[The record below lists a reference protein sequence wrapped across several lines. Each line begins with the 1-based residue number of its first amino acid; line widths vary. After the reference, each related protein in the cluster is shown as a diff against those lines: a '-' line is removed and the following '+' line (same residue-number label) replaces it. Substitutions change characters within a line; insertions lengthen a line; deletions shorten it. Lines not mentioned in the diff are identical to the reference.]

1 MKSAMTMDE
10 KEEFGK
16 RMEHLLTE
24 VSACS
29 KLLVAEIGK
38 LTGMKGELS
47 GIVKELARTKAILE
61 KKQDLSTEEQEEL
74 GDAMAILEEELETK
88 KRETEEVL
96 KGQEEA
102 KKAEEYLTE
111 LKYQK
116 AEFANYKRRA
126 EKEKREFADYL
137 LSSVIAELLPIKDNL
152 EVAVTHAKTNEH
164 PESLLKGVEMTVKQ
178 IEELFGRE
186 GLEEIN
192 AEGEQ
197 FDPFKHE
204 VVSKEVNETQ
214 LENTI
219 IGVIRKGYVFRGKVI
234 RPAMVEIAIKGKKK
248 RKKSVAK
255 KKVAKEQRK

>member
-1 MKSAMTMDE
+1 MDE

-29 KLLVAEIGK
+29 KLLAAEIGK
-38 LTGMKGELS
+38 LTGMKGELN
-47 GIVKELARTKAILE
+47 GIEKELARTKANSE
-61 KKQDLSTEEQEEL
+61 KKQDLSTEEL
-74 GDAMAILEEELETK
+74 GDAITILEEEWGTK
-88 KRETEEVL
+88 KRETEEAL
-96 KGQEEA
+96 RGKEEA
-102 KKAEEYLTE
+102 KKAEEYLTD

-137 LSSVIAELLPIKDNL
+137 ISSFIAELLPIKDNL
-152 EVAVTHAKTNEH
+152 EVAVTHARTNEH
-164 PESLLKGVEMTVKQ
+164 PESLLKGVDMTVKQ
-178 IEELFGRE
+178 IEELFRRE

-197 FDPFKHE
+197 FDPFRHE
-204 VVSKEVNETQ
+204 VVSKEANETQ
-214 LENTI
+214 PENTI

-234 RPAMVEIAIKGKKK
+234 RPAIVKIAIKGKKK
-248 RKKSVAK
+248 RKKNSSK
-255 KKVAKEQRK
+255 TKGNNKLKSIIDTDQH